1 MIGLVVLV
9 LLPIYYLA
17 KSKGYN
23 AVPVCVIS
31 SIVGYSIPYTLRLI
45 GEAPA
50 FPIIDMTVPL
60 LALVAVWLMP
70 AKKGAPGKAYFRITF
85 QCPECH
91 QSITFK
97 REREGCTEMCP
108 KCGEVVTV
116 PTDQFTPPKQHRAKA
131 RPQASEGEVCF
142 DSFTHQEDAVLL
154 QIQLESHGI
163 TSQLV
168 RDDSSGLMGAVWQ
181 DHKVIINAKDW
192 DTATEIQERQQSGA
206 PNPHSPSA
214 QGSVVADVNLKN
226 VGT

>member
-31 SIVGYSIPYTLRLI
+31 GIVGYLIPYTLRLI
-45 GEAPA
+45 GESPA

-60 LALVAVWLMP
+60 LSLVAVWLLP
-70 AKKGAPGKAYFRITF
+70 AKKGAPGTAYFKITF

-97 REREGCTEMCP
+97 REREGCTELCP
-108 KCGEVVTV
+108 KCGEIVTV
-116 PTDQFTPPKQHRAKA
+116 PTDQFTPTTQARAKA
-131 RPQASEGEVCF
+131 RPQTSEGEVCF
-142 DSFTHQEDAVLL
+142 DSFARQEDASLL

-163 TSQLV
+163 TSRL
-168 RDDSSGLMGAVWQ
+168 R
-181 DHKVIINAKDW
+181 
-192 DTATEIQERQQSGA
+192 
-206 PNPHSPSA
+206 A
-214 QGSVVADVNLKN
+214 QPPGGCAGDGVADPVPRRPSEAESE
-226 VGT
+226 